1 MALQLRVLD
10 GDYAVSKLDCSVAIP
25 TWADGEGFV
34 SISRGKDELSIVC
47 LTARVPISDP
57 TVQSASGWACLQ
69 LVGPFAF
76 TLTGILLAVLKPL
89 AAAEIGIFA
98 VSTFDTDYVMVK
110 HEHLTDAI
118 EALTSDG
125 HFVN

>member
-1 MALQLRVLD
+1 MALQLRVVD
-10 GDYAVSKLDCSVAIP
+10 GDYAVSKLDRAVAIP
-25 TWADGEGFV
+25 AWADGEGFV
-34 SISRGKDELSIVC
+34 SISRSTDELSIVC
-47 LTARVPISDP
+47 LTARVPISDA
-57 TVQSASGWACLQ
+57 TVHSESGWVCLQ

>member
-10 GDYAVSKLDCSVAIP
+10 GDYAVSKLDRSVAIP
-25 TWADGEGFV
+25 AWADGEGFV
-34 SISRGKDELSIVC
+34 SISRSTDELSIVC
-47 LTARVPISDP
+47 RSARVPVDDATI
-57 TVQSASGWACLQ
+57 QSESGWVCLQ

-125 HFVN
+125 HVVN